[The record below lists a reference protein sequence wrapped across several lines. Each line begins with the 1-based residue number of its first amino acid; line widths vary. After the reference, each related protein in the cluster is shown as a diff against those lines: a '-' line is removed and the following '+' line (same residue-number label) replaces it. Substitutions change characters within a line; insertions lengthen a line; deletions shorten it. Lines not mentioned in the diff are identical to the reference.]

1 MTYRMQVLQSTI
13 CNQYNIS
20 AAQLHSGSRK
30 SEIVSAKR
38 MLFFFARKHFKKTYQ
53 NIADMFGMNHAS
65 VIHHERKMEGF
76 LTFDKQEMKNYIAVR
91 DMVFDE
97 NSFIDI
103 QDEYDCLWREKI
115 LIEDRMSE
123 IKNEINLLN
132 NKNNYNYGN

>member
-38 MLFFFARKHFKKTYQ
+38 MLFFFARKHFKKTY
-53 NIADMFGMNHAS
+53 HAS
-65 VIHHERKMEGF
+65 VIHHERKLEGF